1 LKCGNIK
8 IATVVLE
15 AEGDQMQF
23 DQLRRRDFITLLG
36 GAAAAWPTAAR
47 AQQLAGPVIGY
58 LGLGSP
64 DRNSPS
70 VAAFREG
77 LAEAG
82 YVADQNVAIE
92 FRWANF
98 QQSLLPQLA
107 ADLVRRQVAVIVAT
121 GSPNAALAAKAATST
136 IPIVFSTGSDP
147 VKYGLVASF
156 NRPGGNVTGVNFLSA
171 ELGGKRLDLLL
182 QLLPQAT
189 TVGYLSAGRESLVF
203 EDQRT
208 GMLAAGR
215 ALRREIILLEVR
227 RLDFEAA
234 FTTLAEQRADAL
246 IVGTYTLF
254 LEPRNRDKILEL
266 AARHKTPAIYPD
278 RQYAVNGG
286 LMSYAASLAESRQV
300 GIYTGRILNGEKPID
315 LPIMRPTKFEFIINL
330 QTARVLGIEVP
341 PTLLAIADEV
351 IE

>member
-1 LKCGNIK
+1 MTVEHFAALILPCSCSDILSAGTPGTASAQLARQAPDASRSRTRRLKCGNIK

-23 DQLRRRDFITLLG
+23 DQLRRRDLITLLG
-36 GAAAAWPTAAR
+36 GAAAAWPAAAR

-70 VAAFREG
+70 VAAFRAG

-136 IPIVFSTGSDP
+136 
-147 VKYGLVASF
+147 
-156 NRPGGNVTGVNFLSA
+156 
-171 ELGGKRLDLLL
+171 
-182 QLLPQAT
+182 
-189 TVGYLSAGRESLVF
+189 
-203 EDQRT
+203 
-208 GMLAAGR
+208 
-215 ALRREIILLEVR
+215 
-227 RLDFEAA
+227 
-234 FTTLAEQRADAL
+234 
-246 IVGTYTLF
+246 
-254 LEPRNRDKILEL
+254 
-266 AARHKTPAIYPD
+266 
-278 RQYAVNGG
+278 
-286 LMSYAASLAESRQV
+286 
-300 GIYTGRILNGEKPID
+300 
-315 LPIMRPTKFEFIINL
+315 
-330 QTARVLGIEVP
+330 
-341 PTLLAIADEV
+341 
-351 IE
+351 

>member
-1 LKCGNIK
+1 
-8 IATVVLE
+8 
-15 AEGDQMQF
+15 MQF

-36 GAAAAWPTAAR
+36 GAAAAWPAAAR
-47 AQQLAGPVIGY
+47 AQQLTGPVIGY

-64 DRNSPS
+64 DQNSPS

-98 QQSLLPQLA
+98 QQSLLPLLA

-189 TVGYLSAGRESLVF
+189 TVGYLSAGRGSLVF
-203 EDQRT
+203 EDH
-208 GMLAAGR
+208 
-215 ALRREIILLEVR
+215 
-227 RLDFEAA
+227 F
-234 FTTLAEQRADAL
+234 
-246 IVGTYTLF
+246 
-254 LEPRNRDKILEL
+254 N
-266 AARHKTPAIYPD
+266 
-278 RQYAVNGG
+278 
-286 LMSYAASLAESRQV
+286 
-300 GIYTGRILNGEKPID
+300 
-315 LPIMRPTKFEFIINL
+315 
-330 QTARVLGIEVP
+330 
-341 PTLLAIADEV
+341 
-351 IE
+351 